1 MSFRL
6 KFLLTSI
13 IFLFL
18 LFSVGF
24 SQIPNSGF
32 EDWTGSDPTGW
43 VTSNAPPVYSNVTQS
58 TDAHTGSYA
67 VRGDAILLYTMVIE
81 PVIQS
86 GPGGEGF
93 AYNQKPASFTGYYK
107 FFPQGGDRFGIN
119 VELFKG
125 GINGTLVAIA
135 AAAPSTAYSTYTQFS
150 VPFLYQTSDTPDTC
164 IVQILIAAPVDS
176 NKVHAGSYFIL
187 DDIAFSGSV
196 GVSEKTDN
204 VPTKTELIQN
214 YPNPFNPTTDIQF
227 STTHAGF
234 VSLKVF
240 DLLGREVATLISE
253 DLPAGNHTQ
262 RWNASAIPSGV
273 YFYRL
278 QSGLF
283 GETKKL
289 ILQK

>member
-1 MSFRL
+1 MFIGL
-6 KFLLTSI
+6 KFILSSI
-13 IFLFL
+13 AFLFL
-18 LFSVGF
+18 ISSVGF

-32 EDWTGSDPTGW
+32 EDWTLSNPTGW
-43 VTSNAPPVYSNVTQS
+43 ATSNAAPVYSNVTQS

-67 VRGDAILLYTMVIE
+67 VRGEAILLYTMVIE

-93 AYNQKPASFTGYYK
+93 AYSQKPASFTGYYK
-107 FFPQGGDRFGIN
+107 YFPQGGDRFGIN

-135 AAAPSTAYSTYTQFS
+135 ATAPSTAYSTYTQFD
-150 VPFLYQTSDTPDTC
+150 VPFLYQTNDTPDTC
-164 IVQILIAAPVDS
+164 IVQILIAAAAES
-176 NKVHAGSYFIL
+176 NHVHVGSYFIL

-214 YPNPFNPTTDIQF
+214 YPNPFNPSTDIQF
-227 STTHAGF
+227 SIAHAGF

-240 DLLGREVATLISE
+240 DLLGREVATLVSE
-253 DLPAGNHTQ
+253 ELPARNHTRQ
-262 RWNASAIPSGV
+262 WNASAIPSGV

-283 GETKKL
+283 VETKKL
-289 ILQK
+289 VLQK